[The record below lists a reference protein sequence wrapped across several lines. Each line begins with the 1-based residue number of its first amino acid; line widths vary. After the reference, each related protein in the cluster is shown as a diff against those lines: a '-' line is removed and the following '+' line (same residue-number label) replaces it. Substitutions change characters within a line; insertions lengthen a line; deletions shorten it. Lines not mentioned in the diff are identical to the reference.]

1 LYFPLRIGCIR
12 KDLSVSELGFHGSKA
27 QLDWIELRAGR
38 GKVN

>member
-12 KDLSVSELGFHGSKA
+12 KDLSVSELGFHGGKK
-27 QLDWIELRAGR
+27 QLDWIELRAVR